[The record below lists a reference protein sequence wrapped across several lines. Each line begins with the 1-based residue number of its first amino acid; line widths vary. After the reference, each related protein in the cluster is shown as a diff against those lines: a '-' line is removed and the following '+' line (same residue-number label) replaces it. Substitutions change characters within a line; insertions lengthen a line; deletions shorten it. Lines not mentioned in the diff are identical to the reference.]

1 MPDMVHLII
10 LNKATFIYTEEK
22 NKNDKGI
29 LDKCN
34 YLADFLFPLNIGHSG
49 ELDHRAEEI

>member
-1 MPDMVHLII
+1 MVHLII